1 MFINVYKNKVLQGKI
16 KNAEIIKN
24 DKSNT
29 QQTTSYS

>member
-29 QQTTSYS
+29 ESLTLYT